1 MTLLKNLIKKHFSTF
16 VYFYRYLRYR
26 IFIAVALSIMV
37 GVLDGLGLTMFLP
50 LLQMVGENAEV
61 DPAAMGNL
69 SFLIVWIQAMGLSLT
84 LGVVLTVMLVFF
96 VLKGV
101 FTFGAAAYKVILLQ
115 YFVRTLRLD
124 VLSALNKI
132 QFKAFV
138 TADAGRIQ
146 NTMSGEVDRVAQGYS
161 QYFQAFQQLVLVA
174 VYMGFAFF
182 VNAQFAILV
191 TIGGGLTN
199 FLYKVIYKKT
209 VGASK
214 KLTKDA
220 NLYQGQIIQHVGNFK
235 YLKAT
240 GLAGF
245 FGDRLRNTIFLIEE
259 SRRKI
264 GMFAAILQAA
274 REPLLIGIVVLVIL
288 IQIKVLGGTLGGILI
303 SLLFF
308 YRALS
313 SLTMMQN
320 SWNRYLEVSGSMSNM
335 QEFQQQL
342 HNSRSREGKV
352 TFDQL
357 KDKLVLKHA
366 SFSYNTTSILS
377 DISLTIQKNET
388 VAFVGE
394 SGSGKTTLVNILAG
408 LMPLDQ
414 GSLHIDGI
422 NATELKSSTY
432 QQRIGYITQEPVIF
446 NDTIFHNVTLWAEK
460 TPENIQR
467 FQTAIR
473 KAAIDDF
480 ISTLPKQEQTQLGN
494 NGINLS
500 GGQKQRISI
509 ARELYKDIDILIMD
523 EATSA
528 LDSETERMIQDNID
542 ALKGAYTILVVAHRL
557 STIRNAD
564 RIVFLKKGQLEA
576 VGTYQDLIERE
587 GAFRRMAELQEI

>member
-1 MTLLKNLIKKHFSTF
+1 MTFLKNLIKKHFSTF

-50 LLQMVGENAEV
+50 LLQMVGESAEV
-61 DPAAMGNL
+61 DPQTMGNL
-69 SFLIVWIQAMGLSLT
+69 SFLIDWIQASGLSLT
-84 LGVVLTVMLVFF
+84 LGVILTVMLIFF

-101 FTFGAAAYKVILLQ
+101 FNFGAAAYQVVLLQ

-146 NTMSGEVDRVAQGYS
+146 NTMSGEVDRVAQGYNF
-161 QYFQAFQQLVLVA
+161 YFQAFQQMILVT

-191 TIGGGLTN
+191 SIGGGLTN

-264 GMFAAILQAA
+264 GMFAAILQSA

-288 IQIKVLGGTLGGILI
+288 IQINVLGGTLGGILI

-313 SLTMMQN
+313 ALTMMQN
-320 SWNRYLEVSGSMSNM
+320 SWNRYLEVSGSMANM

-342 HNSRSREGKV
+342 HSNRSREGKV
-352 TFDQL
+352 EFDQL
-357 KDKLVLKHA
+357 KDKLVLQHA
-366 SFSYNTTSILS
+366 SFSYSATTILS
-377 DISLTIQKNET
+377 DINLTIQKNET

-422 NATELKSSTY
+422 SATDLKSSSY

-460 TPENIQR
+460 TPDNIQR

-528 LDSETERMIQDNID
+528 LDSETERMIQYNID

-564 RIVFLKKGQLEA
+564 RIVFLKQGRLEA
-576 VGTYQDLIERE
+576 IGKYQDLIERE